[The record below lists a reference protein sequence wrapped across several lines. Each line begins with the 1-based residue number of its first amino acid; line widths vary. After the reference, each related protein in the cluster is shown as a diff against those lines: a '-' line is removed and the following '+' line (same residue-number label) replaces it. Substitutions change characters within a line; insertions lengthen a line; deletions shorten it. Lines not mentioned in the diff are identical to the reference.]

1 VSWIG
6 FSGVVAVAVWLIHR
20 AGRDLRR
27 QITDSRRQRDD
38 RRD

>member
-6 FSGVVAVAVWLIHR
+6 FSGVIAVAVWLIHR

-27 QITDSRRQRDD
+27 QITDSRRQRDA